1 MATLDKFET
10 ETNLLVTKMNFLVKI
25 HKNLAIRD
33 KIRDRDESNQRED
46 PNVVACRGFTI
57 LNRCE
62 AKQNT
67 GEPKRGTAKALEAP
81 KQEGDESPSNLD
93 DAVPPQI
100 RKGTVYSLGDQSNNI
115 DKSI

>member
-10 ETNLLVTKMNFLVKI
+10 ETNLLVTK
-25 HKNLAIRD
+25 IRD
-33 KIRDRDESNQRED
+33 KMAKLSNSGQDIRDRDESNQRED

-62 AKQNT
+62 AKQNI
-67 GEPKRGTAKALEAP
+67 GEPKRGTAKAL
-81 KQEGDESPSNLD
+81 

-100 RKGTVYSLGDQSNNI
+100 RKGNRV
-115 DKSI
+115 